1 MKKIININ
9 LSGRVIP
16 IEDIAYEKLQQY
28 IESLRRYFAN
38 EEGRDEIINDIE
50 GRIAELMSD
59 KVRKGA
65 ESITDSDVEEIIS
78 SMGRVEDLIRKRQHP
93 VPQPRP
99 VHLQVPT
106 PVLQPPTRALQRHL
120 PAGKKED
127 SIVIPMINLLVGC
140 AVVLPP
146 I

>member
-78 SMGRVEDLIRKRQHP
+78 SMGR
-93 VPQPRP
+93 
-99 VHLQVPT
+99 
-106 PVLQPPTRALQRHL
+106 
-120 PAGKKED
+120 G
-127 SIVIPMINLLVGC
+127 
-140 AVVLPP
+140 
-146 I
+146 